1 MVITDELR
9 LFMTDAVAKTQAL
22 ERVFLPV
29 DKLEANE
36 LNPNEMSDSEFN
48 MLVSNIE
55 EMGITDPILV
65 RPHPE
70 KEGLYRIVGGK
81 HRWEVAKL
89 LDFKEIPCTVV
100 TDETFSED
108 KEKFQIVRHNIIHGK
123 MSPQKFMK
131 LYNSLTNEYSA
142 DAAAEMF
149 GFVDEEEFQKLI
161 NQTAKSLPIELQQ
174 EFKDAA
180 KEIKTIDDLSK
191 LLNSMFARYGDSL
204 PYGYMVVDYGG
215 KHSFWLRMGP
225 SGFGDMTRL
234 GNRCKKEKRT
244 LDSVF
249 EELIS

>member
-1 MVITDELR
+1 
-9 LFMTDAVAKTQAL
+9 
-22 ERVFLPV
+22 
-29 DKLEANE
+29 
-36 LNPNEMSDSEFN
+36 
-48 MLVSNIE
+48 
-55 EMGITDPILV
+55 MGITDPILV

-204 PYGYMVVDYGG
+204 PYGYMVVDYGC
-215 KHSFWLRMGP
+215 KHSFWLRMVL
-225 SGFGDMTRL
+225 S
-234 GNRCKKEKRT
+234 
-244 LDSVF
+244 
-249 EELIS
+249 